1 MGIVTEKNVIT
12 QEELNELQDH
22 LNKSQTL
29 TLELGEI
36 ELVKLQLET
45 RYEVAKKLLTELT
58 EKEQKINKAI
68 TNKYG
73 KISLDYKTGE
83 YTKID

>member
-12 QEELNELQDH
+12 QEELNELQEH
-22 LNKSQTL
+22 LNQSQTL

-36 ELVKLQLET
+36 ELVKLQLEI
-45 RYEVAKKLLTELT
+45 RYEAAKKLLTELT

-68 TNKYG
+68 TDKYG

>member
-12 QEELNELQDH
+12 QEELNELQEH
-22 LNKSQTL
+22 LNQSQTL

-36 ELVKLQLET
+36 ELVKLQLEI
-45 RYEVAKKLLTELT
+45 RYETAKKILAELT
-58 EKEQKINKAI
+58 EKEQEMNKTI
-68 TNKYG
+68 TDKYG

-83 YTKID
+83 YTKLD

>member
-1 MGIVTEKNVIT
+1 MGIVTEKNVLT
-12 QEELNELQDH
+12 QEELQNLQEH
-22 LNKSQTL
+22 LNQSQTL

-36 ELVKLQLET
+36 ELIKLQLEN
-45 RYEVAKKLLTELT
+45 RYEVAKKHLLELT
-58 EKEQKINKAI
+58 KKEQEMNEVI

>member
-12 QEELNELQDH
+12 QEELNELQEH
-22 LNKSQTL
+22 LNQSQTL

-36 ELVKLQLET
+36 ELMKLQLEV
-45 RYEVAKKLLTELT
+45 RYEEAKKILAELT
-58 EKEQKINKAI
+58 KKEQEMNKTI
-68 TNKYG
+68 TDKYG

-83 YTKID
+83 YTKLN

>member
-36 ELVKLQLET
+36 ELIKLQLEI
-45 RYEVAKKLLTELT
+45 RYEAAKKTLAELT
-58 EKEQKINKAI
+58 KKEQKMNETI

-83 YTKID
+83 YTKLD

>member
-12 QEELNELQDH
+12 QEELNELQKH
-22 LNKSQTL
+22 LNQSQTL

-36 ELVKLQLET
+36 ELIKLQLET
-45 RYEVAKKLLTELT
+45 RYETAKKTLVELT
-58 EKEQKINKAI
+58 KKEQEINKAI
-68 TNKYG
+68 TDKYG

-83 YTKID
+83 YTKLD

>member
-12 QEELNELQDH
+12 QEELKQLQEH
-22 LNKSQTL
+22 LNQSQTL

-36 ELVKLQLET
+36 ELIKLQLEV
-45 RYEVAKKLLTELT
+45 RYEEAKKILAKLTK
-58 EKEQKINKAI
+58 KEQEINKVI
-68 TNKYG
+68 TDKYG

-83 YTKID
+83 YTKLD

>member
-29 TLELGEI
+29 ELGEI
-36 ELVKLQLET
+36 ELIKLQLEV
-45 RYEVAKKLLTELT
+45 RYEEAKKILAELT
-58 EKEQKINKAI
+58 KKEQEMNKAI
-68 TNKYG
+68 TDKYG

-83 YTKID
+83 YTKLD

>member
-1 MGIVTEKNVIT
+1 MGIVTEKNVLT
-12 QEELNELQDH
+12 QEELQNLQEH
-22 LNKSQTL
+22 LNQSQTL

-36 ELVKLQLET
+36 ELTKIQLET
-45 RYEVAKKLLTELT
+45 RYEAAKKLLVELT
-58 EKEQKINKAI
+58 KKEQEINKAI
-68 TNKYG
+68 TDKYG

>member
-12 QEELNELQDH
+12 QEELNELQEH
-22 LNKSQTL
+22 LNQSQTL

-68 TNKYG
+68 TDKYG
-73 KISLDYKTGE
+73 KISLDYKTG
-83 YTKID
+83 

>member
-12 QEELNELQDH
+12 QEELKELQEH
-22 LNKSQTL
+22 LNQSQTL

-36 ELVKLQLET
+36 ELVKIQTET
-45 RYEVAKKLLTELT
+45 RYEAAKKTLAELT
-58 EKEQKINKAI
+58 KKEQEINKAI
-68 TNKYG
+68 TDKYG

-83 YTKID
+83 YTKLD

>member
-1 MGIVTEKNVIT
+1 MGIVTEKNVLT
-12 QEELNELQDH
+12 QEELQNLQEH
-22 LNKSQTL
+22 LNQSQTL

-36 ELVKLQLET
+36 ELIKIQLET
-45 RYEVAKKLLTELT
+45 RYEEAKNHLLELT
-58 EKEQKINKAI
+58 KKEQEMNKAI

>member
-12 QEELNELQDH
+12 QEELNELQNH

-36 ELVKLQLET
+36 ELIKLQLEV
-45 RYEVAKKLLTELT
+45 RYEEAKKILAELT
-58 EKEQKINKAI
+58 KKEQEMNKAI

-83 YTKID
+83 YTKLN

>member
-45 RYEVAKKLLTELT
+45 RYEIAKKTLIELT

-68 TNKYG
+68 TDKYG

>member
-1 MGIVTEKNVIT
+1 MGIVTEKNVLT
-12 QEELNELQDH
+12 QEELQNLQEH
-22 LNKSQTL
+22 LNQSQTL

-36 ELVKLQLET
+36 ELIKINLET
-45 RYEVAKKLLTELT
+45 RYEAAKKLLIELT
-58 EKEQKINKAI
+58 KKEQEINKAI
-68 TNKYG
+68 TDKYG

>member
-45 RYEVAKKLLTELT
+45 RYETAKKTLVELT
-58 EKEQKINKAI
+58 KKEQEMNKTI
-68 TNKYG
+68 TDKYG

-83 YTKID
+83 YTKLD

>member
-12 QEELNELQDH
+12 QEELNELQEH
-22 LNKSQTL
+22 LNQSQTL

-36 ELVKLQLET
+36 ELIKLQLEV
-45 RYEVAKKLLTELT
+45 RYETAKKILAELT
-58 EKEQKINKAI
+58 EKEQEMNKTI
-68 TNKYG
+68 TDKYG

>member
-12 QEELNELQDH
+12 QEELQNLQEH
-22 LNKSQTL
+22 LNQSQTL

-36 ELVKLQLET
+36 ELIKLQLEI
-45 RYEVAKKLLTELT
+45 RYKAAKKILAELT
-58 EKEQKINKAI
+58 EKEQEMNKTI
-68 TNKYG
+68 TDKYG

-83 YTKID
+83 YTKLD

>member
-36 ELVKLQLET
+36 ELVKLQLEM
-45 RYEVAKKLLTELT
+45 RYEAAKKLLTELT
-58 EKEQKINKAI
+58 EKEQKINKTI

-83 YTKID
+83 YTKLD

>member
-36 ELVKLQLET
+36 ELVKIQIEM
-45 RYEVAKKLLTELT
+45 RYEEAKKILAELSK
-58 EKEQKINKAI
+58 KEQEINKAI

-83 YTKID
+83 YTKLN

>member
-12 QEELNELQDH
+12 QEELKQLQEH
-22 LNKSQTL
+22 LNQSQTL

-36 ELVKLQLET
+36 ELVKLQLEE
-45 RYEVAKKLLTELT
+45 RYKAAKKILAELT
-58 EKEQKINKAI
+58 KKEQEMNKAI

-83 YTKID
+83 YTKLD

>member
-36 ELVKLQLET
+36 ELVKLQLEE
-45 RYEVAKKLLTELT
+45 RYKAAKKILVELT
-58 EKEQKINKAI
+58 KKEQEMNKAI

-73 KISLDYKTGE
+73 KISFDYKTGE
-83 YTKID
+83 YTKLD

>member
-36 ELVKLQLET
+36 ELVKIQTET
-45 RYEVAKKLLTELT
+45 RYEAAKKTLAELT
-58 EKEQKINKAI
+58 KKEQEINKAI
-68 TNKYG
+68 TDKYG

-83 YTKID
+83 YTKLD

>member
-12 QEELNELQDH
+12 QEELKELQEH
-22 LNKSQTL
+22 LNQSQTL

-36 ELVKLQLET
+36 ELVKIQTET
-45 RYEVAKKLLTELT
+45 RYEATKKTLAELT
-58 EKEQKINKAI
+58 KKEQEMNKAI

-83 YTKID
+83 YTKLN

>member
-1 MGIVTEKNVIT
+1 MGIVTEKNVLT
-12 QEELNELQDH
+12 QEELQNLQEH
-22 LNKSQTL
+22 LNQSQTL

-68 TNKYG
+68 TDKYG

>member
-12 QEELNELQDH
+12 QEELKNLQEH
-22 LNKSQTL
+22 LNQSQTL

-36 ELVKLQLET
+36 ELIKLQLEI
-45 RYEVAKKLLTELT
+45 RYEAAKKTLAELT
-58 EKEQKINKAI
+58 KKEQEMNKAI

-83 YTKID
+83 YTKLD

>member
-12 QEELNELQDH
+12 QEELNELQEH
-22 LNKSQTL
+22 LNQSQTL

-45 RYEVAKKLLTELT
+45 RYEAAKKLLTELT

-68 TNKYG
+68 TDKYG

>member
-12 QEELNELQDH
+12 QEELNELQEH
-22 LNKSQTL
+22 LNQSQTL

-45 RYEVAKKLLTELT
+45 RYEAAKKTLAELT
-58 EKEQKINKAI
+58 KKEQEINKAI
-68 TNKYG
+68 TDKYG

-83 YTKID
+83 YTKLN

>member
-36 ELVKLQLET
+36 ELVKIQIEM
-45 RYEVAKKLLTELT
+45 RYEEAKKILAELT
-58 EKEQKINKAI
+58 KKEQEINKTI
-68 TNKYG
+68 TDKYG

-83 YTKID
+83 YTKLD

>member
-36 ELVKLQLET
+36 ELIKLQLEE
-45 RYEVAKKLLTELT
+45 RYEEAKKTLAELT
-58 EKEQKINKAI
+58 KKEQEMNKAI

>member
-12 QEELNELQDH
+12 QEELKNLQEH
-22 LNKSQTL
+22 LNQSQTL

-36 ELVKLQLET
+36 ELIKLQLEI
-45 RYEVAKKLLTELT
+45 RYEAAKKTLAELT
-58 EKEQKINKAI
+58 KKEQEMNEAI

-83 YTKID
+83 YTKLD

>member
-1 MGIVTEKNVIT
+1 MGIVTEKNVLT
-12 QEELNELQDH
+12 QEELQNLQEH
-22 LNKSQTL
+22 LNQSQTL

-36 ELVKLQLET
+36 ELIKIQLET
-45 RYEVAKKLLTELT
+45 RYEIAKKLLIELT
-58 EKEQKINKAI
+58 KKEQEINKAI
-68 TNKYG
+68 TDKYG

>member
-1 MGIVTEKNVIT
+1 MGIVTEKNVLT
-12 QEELNELQDH
+12 QEELQNLQEH
-22 LNKSQTL
+22 LNQSQTL

-45 RYEVAKKLLTELT
+45 RYETAKKTLVELT
-58 EKEQKINKAI
+58 KKEQEMNKTI
-68 TNKYG
+68 TDKYG

-83 YTKID
+83 YTKLD

>member
-12 QEELNELQDH
+12 QEELNELQEH
-22 LNKSQTL
+22 LNQSQTL

-45 RYEVAKKLLTELT
+45 RYEAAKKLLTELT
-58 EKEQKINKAI
+58 KKEQEINKAI
-68 TNKYG
+68 TDKYG

>member
-12 QEELNELQDH
+12 QEELNELQEH
-22 LNKSQTL
+22 LNQSQTL

-45 RYEVAKKLLTELT
+45 RYEAAKKILVELT
-58 EKEQKINKAI
+58 KKEQEMNKTI
-68 TNKYG
+68 TDKYG

-83 YTKID
+83 YTKLD